1 MIACI
6 EEKPQ
11 RTFFKIDLFI
21 FRERG
26 REGERER
33 NINVWLLLV
42 HPLPGTC
49 SHNLGTCPDWESN
62 WRPFGSQAGTQS
74 TELLQPGQIYIY
86 KYTNF
91 IHNTKYFLKLL
102 YLFFDVLNFY
112 ERGKVIIEHRKFYC

>member
-33 NINVWLLLV
+33 NINVWLLLIR
-42 HPLPGTC
+42 PQQGTWACNPGI
-49 SHNLGTCPDWESN
+49 CPD
-62 WRPFGSQAGTQS
+62 
-74 TELLQPGQIYIY
+74 
-86 KYTNF
+86 
-91 IHNTKYFLKLL
+91 
-102 YLFFDVLNFY
+102 
-112 ERGKVIIEHRKFYC
+112 